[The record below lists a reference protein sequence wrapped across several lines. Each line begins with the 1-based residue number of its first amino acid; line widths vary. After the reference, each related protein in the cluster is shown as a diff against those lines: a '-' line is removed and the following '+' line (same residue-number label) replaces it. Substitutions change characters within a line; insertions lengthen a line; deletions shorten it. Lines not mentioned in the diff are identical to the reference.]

1 MRPRPALQALRP
13 YEPGQPAAEVRRE
26 LGMETVVK
34 LASNE
39 GPYGPFPAVREA
51 IARATPD
58 LNRYPEAGAEL
69 RRRLAERHGVP
80 PRRVALGSGSDGLV
94 NLLALAF
101 LDPGDEVVLSWP
113 SFISHRLAAVK
124 MGAVPVAVPLQGS
137 SCDADGLAAHVTPR
151 TRLLFVCNPNNPTG
165 GLVTRDQLGR
175 LLDAVPETV
184 LVVVDEAY
192 HEYVVDPDY
201 PDSIAE
207 HGERPN
213 VCSLRTFSK
222 IYGLAGLRIGYAV
235 AADGVIDALGRARNA
250 FDTTEPAHLA
260 ALASLDDDAEL
271 ARRRE
276 LNHEGREHLRSGL
289 ERLGLPPLP
298 SAGNFLC
305 IEVGDADGLAG
316 ALRRE
321 GVIVRPLE
329 AFGAPRSIRVT
340 VGTPEENQLFLT
352 ALERC
357 LQVA

>member
-1 MRPRPALQALRP
+1 M
-13 YEPGQPAAEVRRE
+13 
-26 LGMETVVK
+26 
-34 LASNE
+34 
-39 GPYGPFPAVREA
+39 
-51 IARATPD
+51 
-58 LNRYPEAGAEL
+58 
-69 RRRLAERHGVP
+69 
-80 PRRVALGSGSDGLV
+80 
-94 NLLALAF
+94 
-101 LDPGDEVVLSWP
+101 
-113 SFISHRLAAVK
+113 
-124 MGAVPVAVPLQGS
+124 
-137 SCDADGLAAHVTPR
+137 TPR

-175 LLDAVPETV
+175 LLDAVPEKV

-250 FDTTEPAHLA
+250 FDTTELAHLA

-271 ARRRE
+271 ARRRDAQPR
-276 LNHEGREHLRSGL
+276 GPRA
-289 ERLGLPPLP
+289 
-298 SAGNFLC
+298 SAVGPRAAGAAAAAIGGNFLC
-305 IEVGDADGLAG
+305 IEVGDAAVWPARSAG
-316 ALRRE
+316 GRDRAAP
-321 GVIVRPLE
+321 G

-340 VGTPEENQLFLT
+340 VGLPEENQLPCT